1 MSLASQIAKQ
11 FREVVLNGTWVA
23 TNFKAQLTNINWEQ
37 ATTKVDTLNTIATLT
52 YHIDYYI
59 AGLIQVFQGGSLDIR
74 DKYSFDAPPITSQKD
89 WEDRLQTLW
98 NDAETFANL
107 IENLTDEALM
117 QDFVE
122 EKYGNNYINIQAMIE
137 HCYYHL
143 GQIVLIKKL
152 TESNSKS

>member
-1 MSLASQIAKQ
+1 MTLASQIAKQ
-11 FREVVLNGTWVA
+11 FREVMLIGTWVA
-23 TNFKAQLTNINWEQ
+23 TNYKTQLDNVTWKQ
-37 ATTKVDTLNTIATLT
+37 ATTKVDNLNTIAELT
-52 YHIDYYI
+52 FHIDYYI

-74 DKYSFDAPPITSQKD
+74 DKYSFDAPPITSKKD
-89 WEDRLQTLW
+89 WEDRLQKLL

-122 EKYGNNYINIQAMIE
+122 EKYGNNYINIQALIE

-143 GQIVLIKKL
+143 GQVVLIKKL
-152 TESNSKS
+152 IESNSKS

>member
-1 MSLASQIAKQ
+1 MTLASQIAKQ
-11 FREVVLNGTWVA
+11 FREVILNGTWVA
-23 TNFKAQLTNINWEQ
+23 TNYKAQLENVTFKQ
-37 ATTKVDTLNTIATLT
+37 ATTKVDNLNTIAVLT
-52 YHIDYYI
+52 FHIDYYI
-59 AGLIQVFQGGSLDIR
+59 AGLIQVFKGGSLDIR
-74 DKYSFDAPPITSQKD
+74 DKYSFYAPPITSQKD
-89 WEDRLQTLW
+89 WEDRLQKLW

-122 EKYGNNYINIQAMIE
+122 EKYGNNYINIQALIE

-152 TESNSKS
+152 IEANSKS